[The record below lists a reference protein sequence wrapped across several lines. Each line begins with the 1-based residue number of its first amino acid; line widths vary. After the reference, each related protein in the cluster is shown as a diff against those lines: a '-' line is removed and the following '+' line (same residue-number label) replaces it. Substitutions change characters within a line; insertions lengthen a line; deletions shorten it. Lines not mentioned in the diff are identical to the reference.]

1 MLVMGITGLQ
11 PPCPSGWCLAPFL
24 FLAWAK
30 LVTRARGAGWQ
41 VNRRLWPLSFRAV
54 GQDAA
59 PTLVWELEKPGPL
72 SFSHLLPLGGAQQL
86 LGSAPLALV
95 LRPPSAH
102 AGVKMQ
108 RELRSQS
115 ICQEQQAGSPRGE
128 APFC

>member
-1 MLVMGITGLQ
+1 MGITGLQ

-59 PTLVWELEKPGPL
+59 PTLVWELEKPGSL
-72 SFSHLLPLGGAQQL
+72 SHTSFLWAGPSSCWG
-86 LGSAPLALV
+86 
-95 LRPPSAH
+95 LRPWLWFRGHHLP
-102 AGVKMQ
+102 MQ
-108 RELRSQS
+108 V
-115 ICQEQQAGSPRGE
+115 
-128 APFC
+128 